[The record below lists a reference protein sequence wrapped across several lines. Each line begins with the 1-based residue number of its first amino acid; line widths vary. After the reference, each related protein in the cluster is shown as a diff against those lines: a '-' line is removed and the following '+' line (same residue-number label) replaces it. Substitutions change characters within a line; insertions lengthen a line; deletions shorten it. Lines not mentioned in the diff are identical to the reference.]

1 MKVSVPEATAGM
13 AGVQQVGIG
22 QVKLGPVRI
31 GRLSLNGVKLHAST
45 GVAQLR
51 NVRVVLDLAF
61 GLDWTVGVVIDAG
74 VFGKIDFTE
83 SGRLDLGKLELGIG
97 FGHLSLPGLSDLV
110 LDLPQLQLPDLAAVV
125 GPLKDL
131 KLGPALA
138 EGIRAQGLVA
148 PAQGFQLDGLGLAGA
163 TAQGITLAD
172 AALGG
177 VTIGRL
183 SGGTLPLAGLGI
195 PNLAFP
201 QVKLPRVS
209 CQDIAADSN
218 AVITTMPPADVGL
231 LKATLSVTTTARF
244 EVDELRLDGIRA
256 DAAIGEI
263 VLKDVELPWEV
274 LDLSLAQIG
283 IERIVV
289 PNLKVS

>member
-1 MKVSVPEATAGM
+1 MKVSVPETTLAA

-22 QVKLGPVRI
+22 QVRLGPVHI
-31 GRLSLNGVKLHAST
+31 GRLSLNGVKLHASA

-51 NVRVVLDLAF
+51 NVRVMLDLAF

-74 VFGKIDFTE
+74 IFGQIDFTQ
-83 SGRLDLGKLELGIG
+83 SGRLDLGTLELGIG

-110 LDLPQLQLPDLAAVV
+110 LDLPQLQVPDLAAVL

-148 PAQGFQLDGLGLAGA
+148 PAQGFQLSGLGLTGA

-177 VTIGRL
+177 VTVGRL
-183 SGGTLPLAGLGI
+183 SGGTLPLAGLAI
-195 PNLAFP
+195 PALAFP

-209 CQDIAADSN
+209 CQDITADAN
-218 AVITTMPPADVGL
+218 AVLTRMPEADVGL
-231 LKATLSVTTTARF
+231 LKATLSVTTTAHL

-256 DAAIGEI
+256 DGAIGEI
-263 VLKDVELPWEV
+263 VLKDVQLPWEV
-274 LDLSLAQIG
+274 LDLNLAQIG
-283 IERIVV
+283 IEQIVV
-289 PNLKVS
+289 PAVKVS